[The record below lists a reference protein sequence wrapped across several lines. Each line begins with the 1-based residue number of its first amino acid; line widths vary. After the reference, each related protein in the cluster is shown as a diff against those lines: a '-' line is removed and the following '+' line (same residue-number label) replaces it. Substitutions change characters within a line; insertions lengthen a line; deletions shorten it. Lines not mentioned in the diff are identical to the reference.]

1 MPGPAVLLRQKLLR
15 NNFSYFSLFYSKSVI
30 FGRQNQPIMKTKLL
44 FSLWTT
50 LFLCIFST
58 NAQTST
64 CGGLFTDPAGPNS
77 DYAFN
82 TDYTETICPS
92 NQGELVTVTFTT
104 FDVEATWDALYVFN
118 GNSITSPQIASTNT
132 AANVPGGLAGGF
144 WGTTN
149 PGPFTSSSQDGCL
162 TFRFRS
168 DNVVNRPGW
177 IANVSCGLPSNCPQP
192 FSLNST
198 NVTTTGTTITWTESG
213 TAAEWQVI
221 AVPCGL
227 APPTANTTGT
237 NVTTNSYT
245 FTGLNSSTCYNAYVR
260 AMCNATEMSNWS
272 GPLSFTTL
280 IGPAVC
286 GGLFVD
292 NGGSSANYQNNSDN
306 TTTICP
312 DIPGEMVTV
321 TFTTFNTEA
330 TWDALYVY
338 NGNSIASPQI
348 ASTNAAGNVP
358 GGLAGGFWGTTI
370 PGPFTSSSQEG
381 CLTFRFK
388 SDNTI
393 NNPGWIANVTCA
405 PPPTCPR
412 PTALTVSGI
421 TTTSLTVGWNE
432 SGSATSWDILVL
444 PIGSPL
450 PNANTTGFTM
460 FTVNPFVITGLS
472 PNSCYT
478 IYARAVCSANDS
490 SDWSVGVSA
499 CTQQLPPVCGGQF
512 VDNGGLN
519 ANYANS
525 SDNTYTICPTTPG
538 ELVTVVFTS
547 FDTESNWD
555 ALYVFDG
562 NSIAAPQ
569 IASTN
574 LAGNVPGSLPGGFW
588 GTTIPGPFTSS
599 SPDGCLTFRF
609 RSDPSINRAGWLAE
623 VTCNP
628 DADKIILTAFVD
640 TNNNGVKDTG
650 ENLFPNGS
658 FVYQQNDSGNDI
670 NGFSPTG
677 QFALY
682 DTNPTNTYDFSYAL
696 QPEYTDYYTAAGTT
710 YNDISIAVGSGT
722 QFLYFPVTLTQIYA
736 DLSISIAPM
745 SPPRPGLNYQNK
757 IIYKN
762 IGLAASD
769 GTVTFIKPSQVTI
782 SNVSQAGTV
791 NNVNGFI
798 YNFTNLQPNETRII
812 TVTMTVPPSPTVNL
826 NELLTATATITAI
839 ASDINLVNNSNTNSQ
854 IVVNSWD
861 PNDKMEAH
869 GDKIRINEFTANDY
883 LYYTIRFQNNGTA
896 SAIDIRIE
904 DLLDSKLDEESVRMV
919 SSSHNYTMT
928 RNGNHLEWEFKNIYL
943 PPSTVNING
952 SMGYVEFKIKAKP
965 GFQVGD
971 IIPNNAS
978 IYFDSNPAIVTNT
991 FNTKFLNALSNTT
1004 FAVGNLVLYPNPAT
1018 NNVQISL
1025 VNSTEKIE
1033 TVLLY
1038 DMLGKEVKKVEITS
1052 NETINLNVS
1061 DLSKGV
1067 YLVEINTENNL
1078 KTIKKLVIQ

>member
-1 MPGPAVLLRQKLLR
+1 
-15 NNFSYFSLFYSKSVI
+15 
-30 FGRQNQPIMKTKLL
+30 MKTKLL
-44 FSLWTT
+44 FTLWAT
-50 LFLCIFST
+50 LLVSIFSA
-58 NAQTST
+58 NAQAPT
-64 CGGLFTDPAGPNS
+64 CGGTFTDPEGPNAN
-77 DYAFN
+77 YALN
-82 TDYTETICPS
+82 TDYTETICP
-92 NQGELVTVTFTT
+92 NNPGELVTVTFTA

-118 GNSITSPQIASTNT
+118 GDTTTSPQIASTNG

-144 WGTTN
+144 WGTAL
-149 PGPFTSSSQDGCL
+149 PGPFTSSDASGCL

-168 DNVVNRPGW
+168 DNVVNLAGW
-177 IANVSCGLPSNCPQP
+177 IANVTCGVPSACPQP
-192 FSLNST
+192 VSLTST
-198 NVTTTGTTITWTESG
+198 NISASGATIAWTESG
-213 TAAEWQVI
+213 TATEWQVI

-227 APPTANTTGT
+227 TPPTANTSGT

-245 FTGLNSSTCYNAYVR
+245 FSGQIASTCYNVYVR

-272 GPLSFTTL
+272 GPLTYTTL

-292 NGGSSANYQNNSDN
+292 NGGPNANYLNNSDV

-312 DIPGEMVTV
+312 NNPGDLVTV
-321 TFTTFNTEA
+321 TFTAFNTEA

-348 ASTNAAGNVP
+348 GSGNPAANVP
-358 GGLAGGFWGTTI
+358 GSVMGGFWGTAI
-370 PGPFTSSSQEG
+370 PGPFTSSSQDG
-381 CLTFRFK
+381 CLTFRFR

-393 NNPGWIANVTCA
+393 NRSGWIANVTCA

-412 PTALTVSGI
+412 PTALTISGI

-432 SGSATSWDILVL
+432 SGSATNWDIIVL
-444 PIGSPL
+444 PSGSPV
-450 PNANTTGFTM
+450 PNANATGFITT
-460 FTVNPFVITGLS
+460 TVNPFVITGLS

-478 IYARAVCSANDS
+478 IYARAVCSASDS
-490 SDWSVGVSA
+490 SDWSVGVSV

-512 VDNGGLN
+512 VDNGGPN
-519 ANYANS
+519 ANYSNN
-525 SDNTYTICPTTPG
+525 SDNTYTICPTIPG
-538 ELVTVVFTS
+538 ELVTVVFSS
-547 FDTESNWD
+547 FNTEANWD

-562 NSIAAPQ
+562 NSINATQ
-569 IASTN
+569 ISSPNTGA
-574 LAGNVPGSLPGGFW
+574 NVPGGLPGGYW

-609 RSDPSINRAGWLAE
+609 RSDSSVTGAGWVAD

-628 DADKIILTAFVD
+628 DADKIVLVAFVD
-640 TNNNGVKDTG
+640 DNNNGVRDTG
-650 ENLFPNGS
+650 EILFPNGS
-658 FVYQQNDSGNDI
+658 FIYQQNDSGTNM
-670 NGFSPTG
+670 NGYSPTG

-682 DTNPTNTYDFSYAL
+682 DTNPTNSYDFSYEL
-696 QPEYTDYYTAAGTT
+696 LPEYVPYYAATPTT
-710 YNDISIAVGSGT
+710 YSNISIAVGSGT
-722 QFLYFPVTLTQIYA
+722 QFLYFPVTLTQTYA
-736 DLSISIAPM
+736 DLSISIAPV
-745 SPPRPGLNYQNK
+745 SPPRPALNYQNR

-762 IGLAASD
+762 IGLGASD

-782 SNVSQAGTV
+782 SNVSQAGVV
-791 NNVNGFI
+791 NNANGFT

-826 NELLTATATITAI
+826 NDLLTATATITAI

-869 GDKIRINEFTANDY
+869 GDKIRINEFTADDY

-904 DLLDSKLDEESVRMV
+904 DLLDSQLDEESVRMV
-919 SSSHNYTMT
+919 SASHNYTMT

-943 PPSTVNING
+943 PSSTVNANG
-952 SMGYVEFKIKAKP
+952 SNGYVQFKIKANP

-978 IYFDSNPAIVTNT
+978 IIFDSNPAIITNT
-991 FNTKFLNALSNTT
+991 FNTKFLNALSNAT
-1004 FAVGNLVLYPNPAT
+1004 FDDGNLVLYPNPAT

-1025 VNSTEKIE
+1025 VNTTENISAI
-1033 TVLLY
+1033 VLY
-1038 DMLGKEVKKVEITS
+1038 DMLGKAIKTIPVQS